1 MKSLK
6 FNEGLES
13 FMVNDD
19 PGRVIYFNPAD
30 PEIINRLLNMQKS
43 FQDYKPE
50 VDIELNPDGS
60 AKSEIEKEAA
70 YIAEF
75 TKAMR
80 KAINDVFNA
89 DMFDTIFNGQSPL
102 CIVGPRGKE
111 KYLFEEVIDALIG
124 IINPA
129 IEAYNRKSEK
139 KTNKYLQDI
148 KK

>member
-19 PGRVIYFNPAD
+19 PGRVIYFNTAD
-30 PEIINRLLNMQKS
+30 PEIINRLLKMQSDFK
-43 FQDYKPE
+43 DYKPE
-50 VDIELNPDGS
+50 EDIELKPDGS
-60 AKSEIEKEAA
+60 PKDELEKEAA
-70 YIAEF
+70 YVAEF

-80 KAINDVFNA
+80 KDINDVFNA

-102 CIVGPRGKE
+102 CIVGTRGKE
-111 KYLFEEVIDALIG
+111 KYLFEEVIDALMG
-124 IINPA
+124 IMGPA

-139 KTNKYLQDI
+139 KMNKYLGDI
-148 KK
+148 

>member
-13 FMVNDD
+13 FMVNED

-50 VDIELNPDGS
+50 EDIELNPDGTP
-60 AKSEIEKEAA
+60 KGKIEKEAA

-89 DMFDTIFNGQSPL
+89 DMYDTIFNGQSPL

-111 KYLFEEVIDALIG
+111 KYLFEEILDALTSIMT
-124 IINPA
+124 PA
-129 IEAYNRKSEK
+129 VEAYNRKSEK
-139 KTNKYLQDI
+139 KMGKYLGDI
-148 KK
+148 

>member
-30 PEIINRLLNMQKS
+30 PEIVNRLLNMQKS

-50 VDIELNPDGS
+50 EDIELNPDGTP
-60 AKSEIEKEAA
+60 KGEIEKEAA

-102 CIVGPRGKE
+102 CIVGSKGKE

>member
-13 FMVNDD
+13 FMINDD
-19 PGRVIYFNPAD
+19 PARVIYFNPAD
-30 PEIINRLLNMQKS
+30 PEIINRLLKMQKD

-50 VDIELNPDGS
+50 EDIELNPDGS
-60 AKSEIEKEAA
+60 PKGELEKEAA
-70 YIAEF
+70 YVAEF

-111 KYLFEEVIDALIG
+111 KYLFEEVIDALMG
-124 IINPA
+124 LMGPA

-139 KTNKYLQDI
+139 KMNKYLGDI
-148 KK
+148 GK

>member
-13 FMVNDD
+13 FMINDD
-19 PGRVIYFNPAD
+19 PARVIYFNPAD
-30 PEIINRLLNMQKS
+30 PEIINRLLKMQKD

-50 VDIELNPDGS
+50 EDIELNPDGS
-60 AKSEIEKEAA
+60 PKGEIEKGAA

-75 TKAMR
+75 SKAMR

-111 KYLFEEVIDALIG
+111 KYLFEEVIDALMG
-124 IINPA
+124 LMGPA

-139 KTNKYLQDI
+139 KMDKYLGDI
-148 KK
+148 GK